1 MLENARK
8 FVELVLPRP
17 KDGEYINLHW
27 RYTGTNGHNIWD
39 GRAAK
44 DSDELIKNLSWSLK
58 GNNNADVYVCMSSQS
73 EKDDRVSKK
82 GYAYSKSVRST
93 INVVEIKSL
102 YLDID
107 VKEGAYPTTRDA
119 LIALREFITATGMPS
134 PSAVVASGS
143 GGFHV
148 HWAFEAPITREEWQP
163 LADALSKAT
172 SVAGLMCDNQVT
184 VDSARILRVPETF
197 NHKTEIPR
205 EVKLLSIGSTVDI
218 AQVKAALE
226 PYMGAPSLIKRAPIS
241 GNISGNNDLGA
252 GIEPAKAKPIDIEHV
267 ASACKFVKNTLDLGG
282 AQNPNPLWFLSATL
296 ASFCEDGRAVLH
308 RMSNGHPTYSETE
321 TDALYDRILAH
332 KQDRDIGWPQ
342 CSKIA
347 GYGCPDCSSCPLLA
361 QGKSPLNHSVKIP
374 TAPPD
379 DLLPEGYFRS
389 AEGIVFRRAVD
400 DSGASIAIQICSY
413 PMTEGWLSTNPW
425 TLHFNTRTETG
436 RKTSMEIPTETITAK
451 DALPK
456 YLGSKGIF
464 LGEKQAKVLKE
475 FLLSWITKLQQSK
488 DTVVSSTPFGWSIVN
503 GEPEGFTFAGRVWTD
518 GDDRPAAS
526 PDPILSYQYTPKGSI
541 NPWLEMAKIIT
552 DQNRPDLDAII
563 ASSFAAPLVRFTG
576 ESGTMLNCYSTESG
590 IGKTTAMR
598 TAQAVWGDPIKAMQA
613 LDDTSNSVLK
623 KIGDIK
629 ALPLFWDELKTEQQ
643 TNKFVSMVFSLTGGR
658 EKTRL
663 SADSTLKNSGS
674 WQTML
679 ISASNDSILDA
690 MTRVT
695 KSTTAG
701 IYRMFE
707 YVVRPATNQQVV
719 DQGVVS
725 RLLGKLNDNYGHAG
739 LTYAQFLGANHK
751 RIAEEIA
758 ALQDSLGQELK
769 CPNEERFWLATI
781 TVILKGAEYANSLEL
796 TNIDLD
802 LLKSHLVT
810 VLGKMRE
817 EINNSAV
824 NVAND
829 MSVSAIL
836 AQLLSACR
844 ARHTLITNKIWVS
857 KGRPAVG
864 EIKILNDL
872 NKLDGIYIH
881 IGKDDGLMRISSTY
895 FSSWMADHNYSRQA
909 FTRKMKEDFGMKV
922 VNGKLGGGTSI
933 VGSMEYLLELDL
945 NDHKLKEFVE

>member
-1 MLENARK
+1 
-8 FVELVLPRP
+8 
-17 KDGEYINLHW
+17 
-27 RYTGTNGHNIWD
+27 
-39 GRAAK
+39 
-44 DSDELIKNLSWSLK
+44 
-58 GNNNADVYVCMSSQS
+58 
-73 EKDDRVSKK
+73 
-82 GYAYSKSVRST
+82 
-93 INVVEIKSL
+93 
-102 YLDID
+102 
-107 VKEGAYPTTRDA
+107 
-119 LIALREFITATGMPS
+119 
-134 PSAVVASGS
+134 
-143 GGFHV
+143 
-148 HWAFEAPITREEWQP
+148 
-163 LADALSKAT
+163 
-172 SVAGLMCDNQVT
+172 
-184 VDSARILRVPETF
+184 
-197 NHKTEIPR
+197 
-205 EVKLLSIGSTVDI
+205 
-218 AQVKAALE
+218 
-226 PYMGAPSLIKRAPIS
+226 
-241 GNISGNNDLGA
+241 
-252 GIEPAKAKPIDIEHV
+252 
-267 ASACKFVKNTLDLGG
+267 
-282 AQNPNPLWFLSATL
+282 
-296 ASFCEDGRAVLH
+296 
-308 RMSNGHPTYSETE
+308 
-321 TDALYDRILAH
+321 
-332 KQDRDIGWPQ
+332 
-342 CSKIA
+342 
-347 GYGCPDCSSCPLLA
+347 
-361 QGKSPLNHSVKIP
+361 
-374 TAPPD
+374 
-379 DLLPEGYFRS
+379 
-389 AEGIVFRRAVD
+389 
-400 DSGASIAIQICSY
+400 
-413 PMTEGWLSTNPW
+413 
-425 TLHFNTRTETG
+425 
-436 RKTSMEIPTETITAK
+436 MEIPTETITAK